1 MMNQTISYYDKNA
14 EEFCRATKDA
24 DMSFCRDKFL
34 RLLEQ
39 KNHIK
44 RKESNKSKIH
54 ILDAGC
60 GSGRDAKAFLETG
73 YQVTA
78 LDASRKICEEAEKL
92 IKQEVL
98 CMRFDELQFRQKF
111 DGIWACASLLHVSY
125 TEISGVLKRFWD
137 ALKEDGIFYAS
148 LKYGKEM
155 RIDEDRLFYDY
166 EETALNN
173 LMVNNCF
180 LVEDIFVTQDVRK
193 SKENEQWIN
202 VLARKG
208 ML

>member
-1 MMNQTISYYDKNA
+1 MNQTISYYDKNA
-14 EEFCRATKDA
+14 EEFCRATKGA

-34 RLLEQ
+34 RLLER

-44 RKESNKSKIH
+44 IKESDKIQIH

-60 GSGRDAKAFLETG
+60 GSGRDAKAFLDAG

-98 CMRFDELQFRQKF
+98 CIRFEEMQFQQEF
-111 DGIWACASLLHVSY
+111 GGIWACASLLHVSY
-125 TEISGVLKRFWD
+125 TEINGILKRFWD
-137 ALKEDGIFYAS
+137 ALKDDGILYAS
-148 LKYGKEM
+148 FKYGTGM
-155 RIDEDRLFYDY
+155 RIDKDRVFYDY
-166 EETALNN
+166 EEIVLRN
-173 LMVNNCF
+173 LMTNNCF

-193 SKENEQWIN
+193 SKESEQWIN
-202 VLARKG
+202 VLATKG
-208 ML
+208 AL